1 MGPMRRPSDDNGS
14 LDLARDGEMR
24 EVEGFKDV
32 FGDRIERMF
41 FSW

>member
-1 MGPMRRPSDDNGS
+1 MRRPSDDNGS